1 MTTEPAER
9 STYRRVEGGDGDLQQ
24 THPAEIFGRMLAQSP
39 VHRGRGRQFGELEF
53 PPLWPDF
60 EGDTYLVLSYE
71 GIMKLL
77 RSPHVSS
84 DIHQQGAEMVVGRSL
99 FGMDPPQQTEM
110 RRLLFAGFTP
120 TQVQRWEDVAM
131 RPAATAGVDGVDGR
145 DRFDLVRDVLETY
158 PYRVITKILGVPDDV
173 GPWATDKAVD
183 LVRVVSDPQ
192 AAFIASAELAG
203 YFTKVVEE
211 KRATPGE
218 DFISVLLHA
227 KVEGGRPLETDE
239 LVNFIRHLFL
249 AGVETT
255 FRAGSNTM
263 THLMRNPRC
272 WAMVVENPALID
284 AAIDEALRLDPPANY
299 FPRKVTAD
307 TEIEGTTIPAG
318 SIVYVAITAAN
329 RDPQRWDKPDTFRLD
344 RPARTHLSFSA
355 GPHTCIGMHLGRRE
369 MTILIEALADRFPRL
384 ALDTGQPAP
393 VIEGWMLR
401 GASHLPVVADGT
413 AG

>member
-1 MTTEPAER
+1 MTTEQAER
-9 STYRRVEGGDGDLQQ
+9 STYRRVEGGDGAQLQ
-24 THPAEIFGRMLAQSP
+24 THPAEIFGRMLAEAP
-39 VHRGRGRQFGELEF
+39 VHKGRGRRFGDLEF

-60 EGDTYLVLSYE
+60 EGDTYLVLSFD

-120 TQVQRWEDVAM
+120 TQVQRWEDIAM
-131 RPAATAGVDGVDGR
+131 RPAAVAITGSLVGR
-145 DRFDLVRDVLETY
+145 DRFDLVRDVIESY

-192 AAFIASAELAG
+192 AAFVASAELAA
-203 YFTKVVEE
+203 YFTKVVKE
-211 KRATPGE
+211 KRITPGD

-227 KVEGGRPLETDE
+227 EVEDGRPLQTDE

-263 THLMRNPRC
+263 THLMTNPHC
-272 WAMVVENPALID
+272 WTAVMAD
-284 AAIDEALRLDPPANY
+284 A
-299 FPRKVTAD
+299 
-307 TEIEGTTIPAG
+307 
-318 SIVYVAITAAN
+318 
-329 RDPQRWDKPDTFRLD
+329 FRLH
-344 RPARTHLSFSA
+344 RPTKTTLSFSA

-369 MTILIEALADRFPRL
+369 MTILIEELVARLPRMV
-384 ALDTGQPAP
+384 LDTEQPAP

-401 GASHLPVVADGT
+401 GASHLPVVADGS
-413 AG
+413 GSR